1 MGLKYSSVVDTPLGE
16 VFAWHTRP
24 GAISRLMPPWSPVQV
39 EREAGSVRDGRAVL
53 RLPAGLRW
61 VAAHQPGEYDPPH
74 EFADALTSLPLS
86 AVLPWRH
93 IHQFAPVGQQ
103 ATRVTDLVETP
114 LPARVLRPM
123 FAYRHRQLADD
134 LAAQARAR
142 EFCPDPL
149 TIAVTGSGGLIGT
162 ALTALLTTGGHHVI
176 RLVRRPPRHAGER
189 YWRPEDPASDLLNGV
204 DAVIHLA
211 GASIAGR
218 FTPGRKQAIR
228 DSRILP
234 TRRLAELAAA
244 AAAVGTPAGTPA
256 GAAAAAAGPRAFVT
270 ASAIGIYG
278 PDRGD
283 EVLTET
289 SARGDGFL
297 ADVVAGWEDAT
308 APAARAGLRTVQ
320 VRTGIVQTPR
330 GGMLRLL
337 YPLFAAGLGGR
348 LGSGKQW
355 LAWIGLDDLLDIYLR
370 AVTDPS
376 LSGPVNA
383 VAPAPVRNSEY
394 TATLAGLLHR
404 PALVPVPGFGP
415 RLLLGGEGAREIA
428 EASQC
433 VRPQRLIN
441 AGHHF
446 RHPELEAALRHM
458 LGREPAVVPAIPV
471 PASAG

>member
-1 MGLKYSSVVDTPLGE
+1 VGLRFSSVVDAPQDE
-16 VFAWHTRP
+16 VFAWHARP
-24 GAISRLMPPWSPVQV
+24 GAITRLMPPWPPVQV
-39 EREAGSVRDGRAVL
+39 EQEASSVRDGQAVL
-53 RLPAGLRW
+53 RLPAGVRW
-61 VAAHQPGEYDPPH
+61 VAAHQPGDYDPPH
-74 EFADALTSLPLS
+74 EFTDVLTSLPLA

-93 IHQFAPVGQQ
+93 THQFTPAGPR
-103 ATRVTDLVETP
+103 ATRVTDVVETP
-114 LPARVLRPM
+114 LPPRVLRPM

-142 EFCPDPL
+142 ELCPDPL

-162 ALTALLTTGGHHVI
+162 ALTVLLSTGGHHVI

-189 YWRPEDPASDLLNGV
+189 HWDPDDPAPDLLSGV

-218 FTPGRKQAIR
+218 FTPGRKQEIR
-228 DSRILP
+228 DSRVTP

-244 AAAVGTPAGTPA
+244 
-256 GAAAAAAGPRAFVT
+256 GAAGSATSDIPRLGAFVT

-278 PDRGD
+278 PDRGN

-297 ADVVAGWEDAT
+297 ADVVAAWEDAT
-308 APAARAGLRTVQ
+308 DPAAQAGLRTVQ
-320 VRTGIVQTPR
+320 VRTGIVQSPR

-337 YPLFAAGLGGR
+337 YPLFEAGLGGR
-348 LGSGKQW
+348 LGNGRQW
-355 LAWIGLDDLLDIYLR
+355 LSWIGLDDLLDIYLR
-370 AVTDPS
+370 AVTDQA

-383 VAPAPVRNSEY
+383 VAPAPVRNAEY
-394 TATLAGLLHR
+394 TATLASVLHR
-404 PALVPVPGFGP
+404 PALLPVPGFGP
-415 RLLLGGEGAREIA
+415 RLLLGGEGARQIA

-433 VRPQRLIN
+433 VRPQRLID

-446 RHPELEAALRHM
+446 RHPELEAALRHV
-458 LGREPAVVPAIPV
+458 LGREPAVTPTIRT

>member
-1 MGLKYSSVVDTPLGE
+1 VQQYAREDEIMGLTYSSVVDAPLGE

-24 GAISRLMPPWSPVQV
+24 GAITRLMPPWSPVQV

-53 RLPAGLRW
+53 RLPAGVRW
-61 VAAHQPGEYDPPH
+61 VATHQPGEYDPPH

-93 IHQFAPVGQQ
+93 THQFAPAGQQ
-103 ATRVTDLVETP
+103 ATRVTDEVETP

-142 EFCPDPL
+142 ELCPDPL

-176 RLVRRPPRHAGER
+176 RLIRRPPQRGDEHPGER
-189 YWRPEDPASDLLNGV
+189 HWRPDDPAPDLLSGV

-218 FTPGRKQAIR
+218 FTPGRKQEIR
-228 DSRILP
+228 DSRIIP

-244 AAAVGTPAGTPA
+244 TCPGL
-256 GAAAAAAGPRAFVT
+256 RAFVT

-289 SARGDGFL
+289 STRGGGFL

-308 APAARAGLRTVQ
+308 APATRAGLRTVQ
-320 VRTGIVQTPR
+320 VRTGIVQSPR
-330 GGMLRLL
+330 GGMLHLL
-337 YPLFAAGLGGR
+337 DPLFAVGLGGR
-348 LGSGKQW
+348 LGSGQQW
-355 LAWIGLDDLLDIYLR
+355 LSWIGLDDLLDIYLR
-370 AVTDPS
+370 AVTDPA

-383 VAPAPVRNSEY
+383 VAPTPVRNAGY

-415 RLLLGGEGAREIA
+415 RLLLGGEGAQEIA
-428 EASQC
+428 EASQY

-446 RHPELEAALRHM
+446 RYPQLEAALRHV
-458 LGREPAVVPAIPV
+458 LGREPAVIPAIRVPAD
-471 PASAG
+471 AG